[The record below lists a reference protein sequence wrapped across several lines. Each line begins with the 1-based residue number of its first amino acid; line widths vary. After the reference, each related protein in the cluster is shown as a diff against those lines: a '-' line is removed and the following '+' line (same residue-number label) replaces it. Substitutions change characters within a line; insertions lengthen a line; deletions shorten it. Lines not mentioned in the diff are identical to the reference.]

1 MAVKRPISKMAEELR
16 LYWRKYVGQSVLATV
31 ALFAVFL
38 VLKGER
44 AVILSSIGATA
55 FIVFAMPDSVTAGA
69 RNVIGGHAVG
79 FLCGLA
85 GAFYPQADPPV
96 SYVVVSVAVGL
107 SMFVMVVTDTEHPPA
122 AGTALGI
129 AMEGTAQK
137 FWAIGLAVLASVV
150 ILSAARRLLRRH
162 LRDLV

>member
-1 MAVKRPISKMAEELR
+1 MKRSIKKMAEELR
-16 LYWRKYVGQSVLATV
+16 LYWRNYIGQSVLATV

-38 VLKGER
+38 VLKGEW

-55 FIVFAMPDSVTAGA
+55 FIVFGMPENIMAKA
-69 RNVIGGHAVG
+69 RNVIGGHTVG

-85 GAFYPQADPPV
+85 GALYPPADPPV
-96 SYVVVSVAVGL
+96 SYIVLSVAVGL
-107 SMFVMVVTDTEHPPA
+107 CMFVMVVTDTEHPPA

-129 AMEGTAQK
+129 AMKGTAQT
-137 FWAIGLAVLASVV
+137 FWKIGLAILASVV
-150 ILSAARRLLRRH
+150 ILSPARRLLKPH

>member
-1 MAVKRPISKMAEELR
+1 MKRSIKKMAEELR
-16 LYWRKYVGQSVLATV
+16 LYWRNYIGQSVLATV

-55 FIVFAMPDSVTAGA
+55 FIVFAMPDNLMADA

-85 GAFYPQADPPV
+85 GALYLPADPPANYIV
-96 SYVVVSVAVGL
+96 LSVAVGL
-107 SMFVMVVTDTEHPPA
+107 CMFVMVVTDTEHPPA

-129 AMEGTAQK
+129 AIEGTDQT
-137 FWAIGLAVLASVV
+137 FWAIGLAVLASAV